1 MAEVA
6 LSKQKSEEIC
16 AHLEET
22 AELIG
27 APIEKSLESIGNLE
41 GVLLSLK
48 EMSNEES
55 FKGGIFMA
63 GIYLGEILIEQLGGR
78 IFSEQYDQLAVLSCE
93 QCFFPL
99 EKINKFVQKP
109 EDEGLD
115 FCLRA
120 IVAKNQ

>member
-27 APIEKSLESIGNLE
+27 APIEKSLESIGSLE

-48 EMSNEES
+48 EMS
-55 FKGGIFMA
+55 KLLLILGCLVAALIMA
-63 GIYLGEILIEQLGGR
+63 PRIL
-78 IFSEQYDQLAVLSCE
+78 
-93 QCFFPL
+93 
-99 EKINKFVQKP
+99 
-109 EDEGLD
+109 EGHLIP
-115 FCLRA
+115 CW
-120 IVAKNQ
+120 